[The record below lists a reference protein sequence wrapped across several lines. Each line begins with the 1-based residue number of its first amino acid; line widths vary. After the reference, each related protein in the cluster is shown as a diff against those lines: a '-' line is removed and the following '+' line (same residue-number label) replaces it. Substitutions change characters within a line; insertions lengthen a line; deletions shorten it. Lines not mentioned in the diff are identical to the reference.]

1 LELLKV
7 LAMPFQ
13 LGSLLFVAASSILLG
28 LVLYIGGPTI
38 ANAVLSLYAILA
50 MMVWLTNYALHLID
64 DVANGVREASSAS
77 AEMLTNPFLD
87 SRCWVHPVIAA
98 ALGTM
103 HYLNPSWPTWP
114 TLLTATLLF
123 PLSIGACAMSG
134 HARDAVSPTMML
146 RVLLGLGPWYALL
159 VGLVALCA
167 LLGAILA
174 RVLPLGTV
182 LIASEQLLLLVVYA
196 SIGGA
201 LYERRLELAF
211 EPRVSPER
219 VADARQAVRIEHRQK
234 FLDGLYNDLR
244 MRETKRGIANVKQWL
259 TDTEPN
265 ERASDLHA
273 VLTAGRNWNELREY
287 PRLLQG
293 LVPVLLELKQP
304 ALAFAVAETGLNT
317 HPGFAPAAEADAVA
331 LANYALATGRRRGAA
346 QLLENY
352 LQRPDAPT
360 EPSPQLAELRARL
373 QPPG

>member
-1 LELLKV
+1 
-7 LAMPFQ
+7 
-13 LGSLLFVAASSILLG
+13 
-28 LVLYIGGPTI
+28 
-38 ANAVLSLYAILA
+38 
-50 MMVWLTNYALHLID
+50 
-64 DVANGVREASSAS
+64 
-77 AEMLTNPFLD
+77 MLTNPFLD

-114 TLLTATLLF
+114 TLLAATLLF

-134 HARDAVSPTMML
+134 HARDAVSPAMML
-146 RVLLGLGPWYALL
+146 RVARGLGPWYALL
-159 VGLVALCA
+159 LGLVALCA
-167 LLGAILA
+167 LIGVILA
-174 RVLPLGTV
+174 RALPLGTV

-196 SIGGA
+196 AIGGA

-219 VADARQAVRIEHRQK
+219 KADAAEAERIARRQQ

-244 MRETKRGIANVKQWL
+244 MRETKRGVASVRQWL
-259 TDTEPN
+259 AERDPR
-265 ERASDLHA
+265 ERAGDLHA
-273 VLTAGRNWNELREY
+273 ILTASRNWNELREY

-317 HPGFAPAAEADAVA
+317 HPGFSPEAEADAVA
-331 LANYALATGRRRGAA
+331 LADYALATGRRRGAA

-352 LQRPDAPT
+352 LQRPDAPA
-360 EPSPQLAELRARL
+360 EPGAQLTSLRARL